1 MKIFKLFIDENIKTW
16 KKFSTKLAI
25 FLIFL
30 ALIAALGMA
39 KITQNLDAKNN
50 GQTVY
55 YEGNWKEDVEAEIKS
70 YKEQLNNSS
79 LSEFEKNQIEN
90 EIIIDEIRIQKNI
103 NSYSINWK
111 NTVLGNMSLEI
122 DEDLLELVI
131 NDDFKGYIN
140 HEKEQAK
147 KKLTNKEI
155 SQAEYDDNIS
165 ILDLREKYQI
175 GNENTNS
182 DSISAKSY
190 ILGKI
195 TNKKKSIRTGLNYQ
209 NNKVLTAEEKRK
221 YEDDIKINIYKLE
234 NNILDDEGYSTDTNY
249 RKLFESIA
257 PSFVMTL
264 TAIFAIIIAGGAISA
279 EVSTGTIKFWAL
291 TANKRWKIL
300 TAKILS
306 LLFYLIIITLIMSIL
321 SIILANVFFN
331 TSGYEYL
338 FMKDG
343 NVQKIGNTLFTIEYY
358 FVKLIPVIIF
368 AILALMFS
376 TITRN
381 TSLSIGLSL
390 ATYMGNS
397 IVMVIIDSYIKKDWV
412 KLIPFNNLNIA
423 EKVFPNFTSMLSMG
437 FDTQI
442 TTSLSF
448 ALTVLAVCTV
458 LMLVTMYDSFNK
470 RDII

>member
-1 MKIFKLFIDENIKTW
+1 
-16 KKFSTKLAI
+16 
-25 FLIFL
+25 
-30 ALIAALGMA
+30 MA

-79 LSEFEKNQIEN
+79 LSEFEKKQIEN

-103 NSYSINWK
+103 NSYSTNWK

-195 TNKKKSIRTGLNYQ
+195 TNEKKSIRTGLNYQ

-291 TANKRWKIL
+291 TPNKRWKIL

-368 AILALMFS
+368 AILALMLS

>member
-1 MKIFKLFIDENIKTW
+1 M
-16 KKFSTKLAI
+16 
-25 FLIFL
+25 
-30 ALIAALGMA
+30 
-39 KITQNLDAKNN
+39 
-50 GQTVY
+50 
-55 YEGNWKEDVEAEIKS
+55 
-70 YKEQLNNSS
+70 
-79 LSEFEKNQIEN
+79 
-90 EIIIDEIRIQKNI
+90 
-103 NSYSINWK
+103 K
-111 NTVLGNMSLEI
+111 NTDSE
-122 DEDLLELVI
+122 
-131 NDDFKGYIN
+131 
-140 HEKEQAK
+140 
-147 KKLTNKEI
+147 
-155 SQAEYDDNIS
+155 
-165 ILDLREKYQI
+165 
-175 GNENTNS
+175 
-182 DSISAKSY
+182 SISAKSY

-195 TNKKKSIRTGLNYQ
+195 TNEKRSIRTGINYQ

-221 YEDDIKINIYKLE
+221 YEDDIKINMYKLE

-264 TAIFAIIIAGGAISA
+264 TAIFAIIIAGGTIST

-291 TANKRWKIL
+291 TPNKRWKIL

-321 SIILANVFFN
+321 SIILANAFFD

-338 FMKDG
+338 FLKEG

-423 EKVFPNFTSMLSMG
+423 EKY
-437 FDTQI
+437 
-442 TTSLSF
+442 SLI
-448 ALTVLAVCTV
+448 LQVCYQWD
-458 LMLVTMYDSFNK
+458 LIHK
-470 RDII
+470 

>member
-1 MKIFKLFIDENIKTW
+1 
-16 KKFSTKLAI
+16 
-25 FLIFL
+25 
-30 ALIAALGMA
+30 
-39 KITQNLDAKNN
+39 
-50 GQTVY
+50 
-55 YEGNWKEDVEAEIKS
+55 
-70 YKEQLNNSS
+70 
-79 LSEFEKNQIEN
+79 
-90 EIIIDEIRIQKNI
+90 
-103 NSYSINWK
+103 
-111 NTVLGNMSLEI
+111 MSLEI
-122 DEDLLELVI
+122 DEDLIELVI

-195 TNKKKSIRTGLNYQ
+195 TNEKKSIRTGLNYQ

-291 TANKRWKIL
+291 TPNKRWKIL

>member
-1 MKIFKLFIDENIKTW
+1 MKRK
-16 KKFSTKLAI
+16 
-25 FLIFL
+25 
-30 ALIAALGMA
+30 
-39 KITQNLDAKNN
+39 
-50 GQTVY
+50 
-55 YEGNWKEDVEAEIKS
+55 
-70 YKEQLNNSS
+70 
-79 LSEFEKNQIEN
+79 
-90 EIIIDEIRIQKNI
+90 
-103 NSYSINWK
+103 
-111 NTVLGNMSLEI
+111 
-122 DEDLLELVI
+122 
-131 NDDFKGYIN
+131 
-140 HEKEQAK
+140 
-147 KKLTNKEI
+147 
-155 SQAEYDDNIS
+155 
-165 ILDLREKYQI
+165 
-175 GNENTNS
+175 
-182 DSISAKSY
+182 
-190 ILGKI
+190 
-195 TNKKKSIRTGLNYQ
+195 GLNYQ

-291 TANKRWKIL
+291 TPNKRWKIL

>member
-79 LSEFEKNQIEN
+79 LSEFEKKQIEN

-103 NSYSINWK
+103 NSYSTNWK

-195 TNKKKSIRTGLNYQ
+195 TNEKKSIRTGLNYQ

-291 TANKRWKIL
+291 TPNKRWK
-300 TAKILS
+300 
-306 LLFYLIIITLIMSIL
+306 IL

>member
-79 LSEFEKNQIEN
+79 LSEFEKKQIEN

-103 NSYSINWK
+103 NSYSTNWK

-195 TNKKKSIRTGLNYQ
+195 TNEKKSIRTGLNYQ

-291 TANKRWKIL
+291 TPNKRWKIL

-306 LLFYLIIITLIMSIL
+306 LLFYLIIISLIMSIL